1 MKLSA
6 KERQRRKLILQREF
20 ANTTLPHALVS
31 KTTAS
36 LRDMP
41 TASLVE
47 PIGSKLTSEEK
58 QQIYDIMTT
67 SSFLQHFQS
76 EVVRAWFQLR
86 VQDVIE
92 RGHIPSP
99 IEIIC
104 IKDVFGKELA
114 STLILKAVE
123 ILKDLDS
130 ETRHYVTSPKNEIED
145 IIFASFKDNA
155 HENGA

>member
-6 KERQRRKLILQREF
+6 KERQRRELILQREF

-31 KTTAS
+31 KTI
-36 LRDMP
+36 
-41 TASLVE
+41 ASLVE

-67 SSFLQHFQS
+67 SSFLQKQS
-76 EVVRAWFQLR
+76 EVVRAWIQLR
-86 VQDVIE
+86 VQDVME

-99 IEIIC
+99 VEIIY
-104 IKDVFGKELA
+104 IREVFGKDLA
-114 STLILKAVE
+114 GTLIIKAMEV
-123 ILKDLDS
+123 LDDLDS
-130 ETRHYVTSPKNEIED
+130 ETRHYVTSPKNEIEG
-145 IIFASFKDNA
+145 IIFATFKGNA